1 MTLEAMNRYGWP
13 AAGIVR
19 RLRRHPGEIRQ
30 LVLFR
35 QALDEFPRFG
45 VQVLMIT
52 PQLLWSAR
60 QLSQQIG
67 LLSGDAL
74 IVALMQSNGLT
85 QLASSDADFDRV
97 PGLSRYAPV

>member
-60 QLSQQIG
+60 QLPLQRT
-67 LLSGDAL
+67 
-74 IVALMQSNGLT
+74 VHPKCLT
-85 QLASSDADFDRV
+85 VGKRATNMRLPAAGSA
-97 PGLSRYAPV
+97 GATTAAPPHRRLTAI